1 MLQRIQIILL
11 LVFSLFVSV
20 NARAQQADS
29 AVGKLANP
37 SRLFSRIQAKTAS
50 LDQQLTSQTQ
60 KYIQRMTRQEAQM
73 QKQLTKVDSNG
84 AKQLFAGSGQRYAT
98 LSQRLRQDTGSKSML
113 ISGKY
118 QPYTDSLRG
127 TLAFLQ
133 QNPQLISAGSTTPVS
148 TATSAASSVN
158 AIPGASAI
166 PGVSAI
172 PGASAVQSM
181 AKIPGIGS
189 LTSAGATSAAAQ
201 ANLQKAIT
209 QLQAL
214 QAKMQDAALIQQY
227 MQQRQAQ
234 IQQYLSKYT
243 QLPSGITNTFNGYKA
258 QAAYYQQQ
266 VSAYQDILNDPGKM
280 FQTALTVLNKVP
292 AFSGFMQRHSALSGL
307 MPEGSGPMTATD
319 PTQPGQGL
327 PGRTQVL
334 AGLQSQ
340 LGKEGP
346 TAESL
351 AQKSTGS
358 AMANQGAAGGGGL
371 GQLGAI
377 GSLFSGGGGSGSIGN
392 GGSTGGTTSAGMGSP
407 QLNPQKTQSFLHRLE
422 FGVNLQSA
430 SSSYFFPA
438 TTDIGLSLGYKLN
451 DKNRV
456 GIGASY
462 KIGWAGD
469 IQHIQVS
476 SQGASIRSFLDISI
490 GGTWFASGGL
500 EYNYQPPEYTL
511 HMLRDLAN
519 WEPAGLVGIS
529 KVLSMKSGIVK
540 NTKLQLLW
548 NFLSYY
554 QVPTTQAFIF
564 RVGYS
569 F

>member
-1 MLQRIQIILL
+1 MLQRIKIILL
-11 LVFSLFVSV
+11 LVFSIFISV
-20 NARAQQADS
+20 TVRAQQADS
-29 AVGKLANP
+29 AAGKLANP

-60 KYIQRMTRQEAQM
+60 KYIQRMTSQEAQL

-127 TLAFLQ
+127 TLTFLQ
-133 QNPQLISAGSTTPVS
+133 QNPQLIGGTGG
-148 TATSAASSVN
+148 AT
-158 AIPGASAI
+158 I
-166 PGVSAI
+166 PGVST
-172 PGASAVQSM
+172 VQSV

-201 ANLQKAIT
+201 AKLQKAIS

-214 QAKMQDAALIQQY
+214 QAKMQDATLIQQY

-243 QLPSGITNTFNGYKA
+243 QLPSGVTNTFNGYKA

-280 FQTALTVLNKVP
+280 FQAALTVLNKVP

-346 TAESL
+346 NAESL

-358 AMANQGAAGGGGL
+358 AVANQSSSGGGGL
-371 GQLGAI
+371 SQLGAI

-392 GGSTGGTTSAGMGSP
+392 GGSTGGTTGAGMGSP

-422 FGVNLQSA
+422 FGVNLQSTPGT
-430 SSSYFFPA
+430 YFFPA
-438 TTDIGLSLGYKLN
+438 TTDIGISLGYKLN
-451 DKNRV
+451 DKNRI

-469 IQHIQVS
+469 IHQLQVS
-476 SQGASIRSFLDISI
+476 SQGASVRSFIDISI
-490 GGTWFASGGL
+490 GGTWFASGGM

-519 WEPAGLVGIS
+519 WEPAGLLGFT
-529 KVLSMKSGIVK
+529 KVIPMKSKLVK
-540 NTKLQLLW
+540 STKLQFFW
-548 NFLSYY
+548 DFLSYN
-554 QVPTTQAFIF
+554 QVPTTQPFIF

>member
-1 MLQRIQIILL
+1 M
-11 LVFSLFVSV
+11 SV
-20 NARAQQADS
+20 TVLAQQADS

-60 KYIQRMTRQEAQM
+60 KYIQRMTSQEAQL
-73 QKQLTKVDSNG
+73 QKQLTKVDSNS

-133 QNPQLISAGSTTPVS
+133 QNPQLIGGMGSATSVS
-148 TATSAASSVN
+148 T
-158 AIPGASAI
+158 
-166 PGVSAI
+166 
-172 PGASAVQSM
+172 VQSV

-201 ANLQKAIT
+201 AKLQKAIS
-209 QLQAL
+209 QLQTL
-214 QAKMQDAALIQQY
+214 QAKMQDATLIQQY

-280 FQTALTVLNKVP
+280 FQTALTMLNKVP
-292 AFSGFMQRHSALSGL
+292 AFSSFMQRHSALSGL
-307 MPEGSGPMTATD
+307 MPEGSGPVTATD

-358 AMANQGAAGGGGL
+358 AAANQSSSGGGGL
-371 GQLGAI
+371 SQLGAI
-377 GSLFSGGGGSGSIGN
+377 GSLLSGGGGSGSIGN
-392 GGSTGGTTSAGMGSP
+392 GGSTGGTTGAGMGSP
-407 QLNPQKTQSFLHRLE
+407 PLNPQKTKSLLQRLE
-422 FGVNLQSA
+422 FGVNLQSTP
-430 SSSYFFPA
+430 SSYFFPA
-438 TTDIGLSLGYKLN
+438 TTDIGVSLGYKLN
-451 DKNRV
+451 DKNRI

-462 KIGWAGD
+462 KVGWAGD
-469 IQHIQVS
+469 IQHIQIS
-476 SQGASIRSFLDISI
+476 SQGASMRSFLDISI

-500 EYNYQPPEYTL
+500 EYNYQPPVYTL

-519 WEPAGLVGIS
+519 WEPAGLLGFT
-529 KVLSMKSGIVK
+529 KVIPMKSKLVK
-540 NTKLQLLW
+540 STKLQFFW
-548 NFLSYY
+548 DFLSYN
-554 QVPTTQAFIF
+554 QVPTTQPFIF